1 MDYDVIVVGAG
12 IGGATAAYELGRR
25 GLRVL
30 VLERQRLPRY
40 KACGGGV
47 GRRVLESFPFPLD
60 HVIEDEIHEARAS
73 FRGWGY
79 VRHHLADR
87 PVVTV
92 MRDKLDYAVL
102 QQARADVRDGV
113 TVTAVREACPACPER
128 SRGERSQRDEAGVT
142 VETASET
149 TYRARYVVGADG
161 AGSCVARSL
170 GLRRRAR
177 MGVALEAEV
186 PVLPGDATLRRWH
199 GAALFLFGTMS
210 RGYLWVFPKRDHL
223 SVGIGTL
230 GRPEH
235 PLREHLRRQMARLG
249 IDVGDA
255 PMHGHPLPI
264 CTRNEPLQS
273 RRCVLVGDAAGLLD
287 PLTGEGIRHAIHSAR
302 LAADAIAAGDLY
314 HYTRLVQ
321 IRIGAALRQA
331 LGLAY
336 IFYYFPFISF
346 QLAIRNRFITP
357 DFARMLNGELDY
369 ADLMLRLPK
378 YLVGVL
384 GPARTRRLQSMGA

>member
-12 IGGATAAYELGRR
+12 IGGATVAYELGQR

-60 HVIEDEIHEARAS
+60 HVIEDEVLEARAS

-79 VRHHLADR
+79 VRHQLADR
-87 PVVTV
+87 PIVMV

-102 QQARADVRDGV
+102 QQAQADVRDEV
-113 TVTAVREACPACPER
+113 TVTAVHEAYPEPGR
-128 SRGERSQRDEAGVT
+128 RDQAGVT
-142 VETASET
+142 VETADGHS
-149 TYRARYVVGADG
+149 YRTRYVVGADG
-161 AGSCVARSL
+161 AGSIVARSL
-170 GLRRRAR
+170 GLRRGAR

-186 PVLPGDATLRRWH
+186 PVEEAILHRWR

-210 RGYLWVFPKRDHL
+210 KGYLWVFPKGDHL
-223 SVGIGTL
+223 SVGVGTL
-230 GRPEH
+230 GRAEH
-235 PLREHLRRQMARLG
+235 RLREHLRRQMARLG
-249 IDVGDA
+249 IDVSDA

-264 CTRNEPLQS
+264 CTRTEPLQS

-302 LAADAIAAGDLY
+302 LAADAIAADELDR
-314 HYTRLVQ
+314 YTRLVQ

-331 LGLAY
+331 LGLAV
-336 IFYYFPFISF
+336 IFYYLPFISF
-346 QLAIRNRFITP
+346 QLGVRNRFITP
-357 DFARMLNGELDY
+357 DFARMLGGELDY
-369 ADLMLRLPK
+369 GDLMLRLPK

-384 GPARTRRLQSMGA
+384 GSARTRRLRSMGR